1 MKKNYLLQLFAGI
14 LLIAVLLLIPT
25 GYEDAVIYQN
35 AERAV
40 VIVTDTDNSNILKSG
55 LIMSGEQSC
64 ELYVTE
70 GMFKGKTIRGV
81 NFLSGSL
88 ERDKIYKTGDR
99 AYVTIS
105 HQGDQVTQAVMTDHF
120 RLGKEAVLLILFF
133 GFLLLFAGKNSVQAI
148 FSFII
153 TVLAIWKI
161 LIPSYLRGYDPIA
174 AGIILSALLTLM
186 IIFFVYGI
194 DMRTFVASAGSIL
207 GILTTAM
214 LGVIFTSWLNIH
226 GAIMPGA
233 ESLLYAGYQNLNL
246 TRIYMAGIFI
256 GASGSMMDLSVDI
269 TSAVWEV
276 VQKKPDISGR
286 EAVHSGMNVGRAAM
300 GTMTTT
306 LLLAYSG
313 SYVTQMMVF
322 MAQGTPVDH
331 ILNYRYVASEV
342 LHTVAGSFGL
352 VTVAPFT
359 ALAAGLIL
367 PGYRAKKSG
376 KA

>member
-1 MKKNYLLQLFAGI
+1 
-14 LLIAVLLLIPT
+14 
-25 GYEDAVIYQN
+25 
-35 AERAV
+35 
-40 VIVTDTDNSNILKSG
+40 
-55 LIMSGEQSC
+55 
-64 ELYVTE
+64 
-70 GMFKGKTIRGV
+70 
-81 NFLSGSL
+81 
-88 ERDKIYKTGDR
+88 
-99 AYVTIS
+99 
-105 HQGDQVTQAVMTDHF
+105 
-120 RLGKEAVLLILFF
+120 
-133 GFLLLFAGKNSVQAI
+133 
-148 FSFII
+148 
-153 TVLAIWKI
+153 
-161 LIPSYLRGYDPIA
+161 
-174 AGIILSALLTLM
+174 
-186 IIFFVYGI
+186 
-194 DMRTFVASAGSIL
+194 
-207 GILTTAM
+207 
-214 LGVIFTSWLNIH
+214 
-226 GAIMPGA
+226 
-233 ESLLYAGYQNLNL
+233 
-246 TRIYMAGIFI
+246 MAGIFI

-286 EAVHSGMNVGRAAM
+286 EAVRSGMNVGRAAM